1 MGIAISGTDVLIA
14 RTPRTLRRMLL
25 RNALLIT
32 ALTSTLYGC
41 RHDAGEKTGEK
52 TGEKAGANAASEAAA
67 KQGRKATEQWQDHEQ
82 EEERNRQRCFDF
94 ERRPQHRTVLAALE
108 RLRKGYDRAKS
119 KTEIAAAQ
127 ARATREAPALRE
139 QIDQIDPWQNS
150 SLLVADDAALLDLL
164 TQPSAG
170 AQSGDAAELKALR
183 GELRQR
189 LQSLQQKLKES
200 EKCERD

>member
-1 MGIAISGTDVLIA
+1 MFL
-14 RTPRTLRRMLL
+14 RT
-25 RNALLIT
+25 ALLIT
-32 ALTSTLYGC
+32 ALTSALYGC
-41 RHDAGEKTGEK
+41 RRDAGDKASEN
-52 TGEKAGANAASEAAA
+52 AGASPAPADMAAPKPRSQPPVPEDPEL
-67 KQGRKATEQWQDHEQ
+67 GRKATDPWQEQ
-82 EEERNRQRCFDF
+82 EEEEQRNRQRCFDF
-94 ERRPQHRTVLAALE
+94 EHRPQHRTVLAALE
-108 RLRKGYDRAKS
+108 RLRKAYDRAKS
-119 KTEIAAAQ
+119 KTQIAAAQ

-150 SLLVADDAALLDLL
+150 SLLVADQAALLDLL